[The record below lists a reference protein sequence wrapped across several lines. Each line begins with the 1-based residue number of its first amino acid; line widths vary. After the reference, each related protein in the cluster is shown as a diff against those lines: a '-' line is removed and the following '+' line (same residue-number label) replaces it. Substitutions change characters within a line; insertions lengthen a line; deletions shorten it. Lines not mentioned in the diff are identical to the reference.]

1 MQKKRFFTT
10 GEYKMKKSINMWAV
24 PHDMPYEQAIGRI
37 AEAGFEAVELNISE
51 GNGYLT
57 PETTE
62 PQIEKLRTTAV
73 SAGLEIASLS
83 TSLFW
88 QYPLSSENLELRTK
102 GIAIGK
108 KMIES
113 AAGLGTDCILIVPG
127 AVKAEY
133 EKNDIVSY
141 DAAWNNSLDSL
152 QKLIPIAEEQKV
164 CIGIENVW
172 NKFLLSPL
180 EMKRFVEE
188 LSSPFAGV
196 YFDVGN
202 VLVNSFPEMWIRILG
217 SLVKRIHLKDF
228 RTGAGNSWGFVGL
241 LEGDVNWP
249 EVIKALQDIGYSG
262 YLTAEVGP
270 YRHYPDAVLF
280 HTSYSIDRILGRK

>member
-1 MQKKRFFTT
+1 
-10 GEYKMKKSINMWAV
+10 
-24 PHDMPYEQAIGRI
+24 
-37 AEAGFEAVELNISE
+37 
-51 GNGYLT
+51 
-57 PETTE
+57 
-62 PQIEKLRTTAV
+62 
-73 SAGLEIASLS
+73 
-83 TSLFW
+83 
-88 QYPLSSENLELRTK
+88 
-102 GIAIGK
+102 
-108 KMIES
+108 
-113 AAGLGTDCILIVPG
+113 
-127 AVKAEY
+127 
-133 EKNDIVSY
+133 
-141 DAAWNNSLDSL
+141 
-152 QKLIPIAEEQKV
+152 
-164 CIGIENVW
+164 
-172 NKFLLSPL
+172 
-180 EMKRFVEE
+180 MKRFVEE

>member
-1 MQKKRFFTT
+1 
-10 GEYKMKKSINMWAV
+10 MKKSINMWAV
-24 PHDMPYEQAIGRI
+24 RQDMPYEQAIGRI

-62 PQIEKLRTTAV
+62 TQIEKLRTTAV

-133 EKNDIVSY
+133 EKNDVVSY

-152 QKLIPIAEEQKV
+152 QKLIPIAEQHKV